1 MNRDLFKKMMND
13 SLENKE
19 PLKQNE
25 QLAII
30 RQSIR
35 YLDNQKGKQHIEGFH
50 NLIIVMEELAELTQ
64 EVSKA
69 LRDKL
74 DINGM
79 VEELADASIC
89 IDYIKE
95 ILDITDNEIEHA
107 RSIKLL
113 KLKNSLDSNTL

>member
-1 MNRDLFKKMMND
+1 MNRDLFKMMMND

-19 PLKQNE
+19 PLNKKD
-25 QLAII
+25 QLNII
-30 RQSIR
+30 RQSIQ
-35 YLDNQKGKQHIEGFH
+35 YLDKQKGKQHIEGFH

-74 DINGM
+74 DITGM

-95 ILDITDNEIEHA
+95 IFDITDNEIEHA

-113 KLKNSLDSNTL
+113 KLKDSLDSNML